1 MDRRIGRTDGNMT
14 VVVRGSNSVESVVN
28 GVTRT
33 RIIIGHAGP
42 GQLDFGSVEIV
53 LVQNGQSEYN
63 VVVRISNSGESV
75 VDGDVQLRVGMKGV
89 ARDTNAL
96 DNISVAG
103 RLCSVL
109 NLSRG

>member
-1 MDRRIGRTDGNMT
+1 MNGPVFTT
-14 VVVRGSNSVESVVN
+14 SNSVESVVN

-33 RIIIGHAGP
+33 RITIGHAGP

-63 VVVRISNSGESV
+63 VVVRSSNSGESV
-75 VDGDVQLRVGMKGV
+75 VDGDVQLRVGMEGV
-89 ARDTNAL
+89 ARDTNAS
-96 DNISVAG
+96 DDVSAAG